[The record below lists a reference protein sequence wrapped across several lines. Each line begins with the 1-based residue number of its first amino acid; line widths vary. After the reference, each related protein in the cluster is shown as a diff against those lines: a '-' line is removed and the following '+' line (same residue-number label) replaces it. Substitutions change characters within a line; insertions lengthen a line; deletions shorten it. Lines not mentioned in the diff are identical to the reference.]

1 MARMKRAA
9 LLSKGGQLKMM
20 VALNT
25 PLRLAS
31 LGTSPQRGEEPQNG
45 EETPIADAAPSQD
58 I

>member
-1 MARMKRAA
+1 MKRAA